1 MDIIEKTIYYIEYDE
16 ATEEGIEKSFSY
28 KAKLDMKCIKLIQR
42 QLKENGIDVK
52 IHEIFKEIS
61 NLNMEVAAII
71 VIQSIKRC
79 SDVTEEE
86 IMKVMEFQ
94 YAIELINKL
103 IEVSMPLKYDSSTL
117 NSDSEFEDDEDELED
132 RDWDFDYMT
141 YLWYSVLKRSDDFYN
156 ITPKYYFKQ
165 IELHKKFNGN
175 NENEEKIEY
184 I

>member
-16 ATEEGIEKSFSY
+16 VTEEEIEKSFSY

-42 QLKENGIDVK
+42 QLKENEIDLK
-52 IHEIFKEIS
+52 IHEIFNKVSE
-61 NLNMEVAAII
+61 LNMEVIAII

-103 IEVSMPLKYDSSTL
+103 IEVSMPLK
-117 NSDSEFEDDEDELED
+117 NSLSIQNLDDEFEDDEDEIE
-132 RDWDFDYMT
+132 DWDFDYMT
-141 YLWYSVLKRSDDFYN
+141 YLWYSVLKRSDDFYE
-156 ITPKYYFKQ
+156 ITPKYFFNQ
-165 IELHKKFNGN
+165 MEVHKKFNGI
-175 NENEEKIEY
+175 NENQEKIEY